1 MNYIAPRRSDGTIQ
15 HIRVQQPW
23 PKDRL
28 FRILSIDGGG
38 IKGVFPAAYLAEL
51 ERRFLN
57 DKSVADHF
65 DMIAGTST
73 GGIIALAL
81 AKGMTA
87 AEAMA
92 IYTKRGHAIFP
103 KPKRFAAIRQKLR
116 WLFKAKHDQNAL
128 MNELLEVFG
137 DMHIDDAEVRLVIP
151 SFEGQHGEP
160 WIYKT
165 PHHPDYKK
173 DRHVTAAR
181 VALHTAA
188 APTIYSGV
196 ANDGHTMVDG
206 GLWANNPIMQALVDV
221 MVCFDVPREN
231 IRILSIGTGDDLFST
246 ADLQTS
252 GVFGWTN
259 PLRAGGPAL
268 FRAAVKAQS
277 HNANG
282 QAGLLIGKPNLIRID
297 PAEGDNPIA
306 LDDVDRAVRE
316 LPSVAR
322 SMAESSGHHVNSIF
336 FGDATDAYIKCPLS

>member
-15 HIRVQQPW
+15 HTRVKQPW

-38 IKGVFPAAYLAEL
+38 IKGIFPAAYLAEL
-51 ERRFLN
+51 ERRFLSG
-57 DKSVADHF
+57 KSVADHF

-87 AEAMA
+87 SEAMA
-92 IYTKRGHAIFP
+92 IYTKRGRNIFP
-103 KPKRFAAIRQKLR
+103 KPKRFGAIRQKLR
-116 WLFKAKHDQNAL
+116 WLFKAKHDQNSL
-128 MNELLEVFG
+128 MDELLEVFG
-137 DMHIDDAEVRLVIP
+137 DMHVDDAKVRLVIP
-151 SFEGQHGEP
+151 SFEGRHGEP

-173 DRHVTAAR
+173 DRHVTVAR

-188 APTIYSGV
+188 APTIYSSV

-221 MVCFDVPREN
+221 MVCYDVPREN

-277 HNANG
+277 HNASG
-282 QAGLLIGKPNLIRID
+282 QAGLLIGKANLVRID
-297 PAEGDNPIA
+297 PAEGDNPID
-306 LDDVDRAVRE
+306 LDDVERAVRE

-322 SMAESSGHHVNSIF
+322 SMAESSGHHVNSMF
-336 FGDATDAYIKCPLS
+336 LGDTADAYIKCPLS

>member
-15 HIRVQQPW
+15 NTRGKQPW

-57 DKSVADHF
+57 GTSIANHF

-81 AKGMTA
+81 AKGMSA
-87 AEAMA
+87 SEAMA
-92 IYTKRGHAIFP
+92 IYTKRGHTIFP
-103 KPKRFAAIRQKLR
+103 KPKKSGAIRQTLR
-116 WLFKAKHDQNAL
+116 WLFKAKHDQSAL
-128 MNELLEVFG
+128 MDELLEVFG
-137 DMHIDDAEVRLVIP
+137 DMHVDDARNRLVIP

-188 APTIYSGV
+188 APTIYAGV

-206 GLWANNPIMQALVDV
+206 GLWANNPVMQALVDV
-221 MVCFDVPREN
+221 LVCYDLPREN

-246 ADLQTS
+246 ADLQNA

-268 FRAAVKAQS
+268 FKAAVKAQS

-282 QAGLLIGKPNLIRID
+282 QAGLLIGKPHLVRID
-297 PAEGDNPIA
+297 PSEGNNPIE

-316 LPSVAR
+316 LPAVAR
-322 SMAESSGHHVNSIF
+322 SMAESSGHHVNTMF
-336 FGDATDAYIKCPLS
+336 LGDLADAYIKCPVS